1 MELQPGPVFGALAF
15 IAAATLWLLLTR
27 PPLLVTAL
35 LFASFWPVVLAL
47 PTTMQEPLHFA
58 IGCVLAPLLLR
69 LLKDDDPR
77 PRTLIACALVLCLA
91 SLVRPVWALLAIPLG
106 WHLGGARDSFMPA
119 RASRQAERLM
129 CVLYAA
135 FMTIAAPYP
144 GTGSPSSR
152 ISLPIPATP
161 FAASFDA
168 PRSRAPRTG
177 WLKTNQPLERLVRG
191 ELIGLAL
198 LTGVLSLRRTTG
210 PGVTR
215 VDRFVA
221 ATIVLLVAAV
231 LTLGTIGS

>member
-1 MELQPGPVFGALAF
+1 MLFDASLRDALPLINDEVAYWNQIATFEATGFSGGYITVDERPSRLTWSHFGPHGPAFPVAYGLAARVLGWNYSSGPVFGALAF

-106 WHLGGARDSFMPA
+106 WHLGRRKGLLH
-119 RASRQAERLM
+119 ASA
-129 CVLYAA
+129 
-135 FMTIAAPYP
+135 
-144 GTGSPSSR
+144 
-152 ISLPIPATP
+152 
-161 FAASFDA
+161 
-168 PRSRAPRTG
+168 
-177 WLKTNQPLERLVRG
+177 
-191 ELIGLAL
+191 GLAAG
-198 LTGVLSLRRTTG
+198 GV
-210 PGVTR
+210 
-215 VDRFVA
+215 
-221 ATIVLLVAAV
+221 
-231 LTLGTIGS
+231 